1 VLLGVGL
8 ALEIFS
14 GNWRYL
20 HIPLGGDRIL
30 LVVGLVVLA
39 LGGVR
44 VVSDRRLQFRPL
56 HLVLL
61 ATGTYAT
68 VSALAAQT
76 FSSSDARFALLDRLG
91 LIPFLMFAL
100 APLVFGTARQR
111 NFLLAVLVATGAYL
125 GVIAFLEGVGL
136 TSLAIP
142 SYIRNPN
149 LGLHFGR
156 ARGPFLESA
165 ADGLSLYICGVAAA
179 VGFKT
184 WSTPRARALCV
195 AVMGLSALGVV
206 FTLTRAVWLAAVIGT
221 LAAMVVTPRGRR
233 LLVPT
238 LVAAAIVVVAVV
250 VLVPGLESK
259 ASNRFDDQ
267 LPIWDR
273 YNTNSA
279 AVRMVEARP
288 LFGFGWQTFSTT
300 GPDYMRLA
308 SNYPLTGAGNEVH
321 NVFLSH
327 AAELGIVGSLLW
339 VCALLGAVGGAIVR
353 RGPPEL
359 LPWRLGLVA
368 IFVAFLVVASLGP
381 LSYPFPNLLLWTWAG
396 VTAAEHF
403 LRPRASDD
411 SRVAESSSRPR
422 LAHDAADEDSR
433 VASRGAHGAVPR

>member
-1 VLLGVGL
+1 VSTARLSTPTVLLAIGT

-14 GNWRYL
+14 GNWTYL
-20 HIPLGGDRIL
+20 HVPLGGDRIL
-30 LVVGLVVLA
+30 FAVGLVVLA
-39 LGGVR
+39 LGGAR
-44 VVSDRRLQFRPL
+44 AVSDRQLLFRPL

-76 FSSSDARFALLDRLG
+76 FASSDARFALLDRLG
-91 LIPFLMFAL
+91 LIPFLMFCL
-100 APLVFGTARQR
+100 APLVFGTARPR

-125 GVIAFLEGVGL
+125 GVVALLEGVGL
-136 TSLAIP
+136 TSLTIP

-149 LGLHFGR
+149 LGLHYGR

-179 VGFKT
+179 VGLKT

-195 AVMGLSALGVV
+195 TVMGLSALGVV
-206 FTLTRAVWLAAVIGT
+206 FTLTRAVWLGAVIGT
-221 LAAMVVTPRGRR
+221 LAAMMVTARGRR
-233 LLVPT
+233 LLLPT
-238 LVAAAIVVVAVV
+238 IVAAAVVVVAVL
-250 VLVPGLESK
+250 VLIPGLEGK
-259 ASNRFDDQ
+259 ANSRLDDQ
-267 LPIWDR
+267 QPIWDR
-273 YNTNSA
+273 YNTNAA

-288 LFGFGWQTFSTT
+288 LFGFGWQTFTT
-300 GPDYMRLA
+300 VGPDYMRIA

-339 VCALLGAVGGAIVR
+339 TCALFGAVGGAVVR

-359 LPWRLGLVA
+359 LPWRVGLVA

-396 VTAAEHF
+396 ITAAEHF

-411 SRVAESSSRPR
+411 SRVIGEEPEDNAVASSG
-422 LAHDAADEDSR
+422 AHD
-433 VASRGAHGAVPR
+433 VVPG